1 MDKTKNTTCKVVK
14 MRFKSIPQTPVYIC
28 FGGTEKIVQKWPE
41 PVVWWTIKD
50 WEKIMSA
57 LISFGDGMD
66 IKRKSVEVFK
76 FRAKQLGVKIK
87 EIVL

>member
-1 MDKTKNTTCKVVK
+1 MDKTKNTKVVK

-28 FGGTEKIVQKWPE
+28 FGGTEKAIQKWPY
-41 PVVWWTIKD
+41 PVIWWTIED
-50 WEKIMSA
+50 WEKIMTA
-57 LISFGDGMD
+57 LVSFGDGMD

-87 EIVL
+87 EIRL